1 MKTFAILLC
10 LVLLWCGTA
19 VAFIMVLNPIRI
31 AQMQKIHVRNTSEAS
46 VRVCLIASTDSET
59 RYTPRLYQSRVPAI
73 PAFSQK
79 GVPIDAH
86 TERKIFY
93 ISEGDLALDEL
104 LVSIGDQTYT
114 VPIGAENSVE
124 IPKTDLEFASSA
136 SLEARSHA
144 VFTNP
149 WLVASILLIT
159 LLTPIATAIVV
170 FKRWKA
176 SDAEAEAIAPILLE
190 EIPDKSI
197 TPRRRKYPYY

>member
-1 MKTFAILLC
+1 MKTFAISLC

-31 AQMQKIHVRNTSEAS
+31 AQMQEVHVRNSSEAS
-46 VRVCLIASTDSET
+46 VRVCLIADTDIAT
-59 RYTPRLYQSRVPAI
+59 KQAPRIYQSRVPTI

-79 GVPIDAH
+79 GIPIGAH
-86 TERKIFY
+86 SERKIFY
-93 ISEGDLALDEL
+93 IGEGDFTLNEL

-114 VPIGAENSVE
+114 VAISTENSVE
-124 IPKTDLEFASSA
+124 IPKTDLEFASA
-136 SLEARSHA
+136 TSLEARSHA

-149 WLVASILLIT
+149 WLVASILLIA
-159 LLTPIATAIVV
+159 LLTPIATVIVV

-176 SDAEAEAIAPILLE
+176 NDAEAEAIAPILLE
-190 EIPDKSI
+190 ELPDKPI